1 MTWLDLV
8 LIALLLGSL
17 YSGYR
22 RGATLQVIGIAG
34 LALGV
39 VAGVLLAPRVAGLG
53 GSPATAVAFVFGA
66 VLVAGAIGNMAGWA
80 VGNRMRRRARD
91 TPLRRVDAIGGS
103 VVSAAALVLAIWFL
117 ALNFA
122 EGPFPAVSRGLRRS
136 EIVRTLDA
144 ALPPPPSLVGEARR
158 LLSLLGFPDVF
169 VGLPEEPAA
178 PVEPPT
184 GARAQAAAR
193 AASGSTVE
201 VLGDGCNRG
210 FVNQGSGFAVATDL
224 VITNAH
230 VVAGTTTQWVRVD
243 GREVEASVVTFD
255 PDLDVA
261 LLRAAGLGLE
271 PLGLLRREAERGDV
285 GAVLGY
291 PGGGSLTAEGA
302 AVRAVIEPVGRN
314 IYGEGQVRRRV
325 YEVQAPIMS
334 GNSGGPFVLANGRVA
349 GLVFASSIADDDVGY
364 AIVAGEF
371 APMVETAATAAD
383 PVGTGACAR

>member
-1 MTWLDLV
+1 M
-8 LIALLLGSL
+8 
-17 YSGYR
+17 
-22 RGATLQVIGIAG
+22 
-34 LALGV
+34 
-39 VAGVLLAPRVAGLG
+39 
-53 GSPATAVAFVFGA
+53 
-66 VLVAGAIGNMAGWA
+66 
-80 VGNRMRRRARD
+80 
-91 TPLRRVDAIGGS
+91 
-103 VVSAAALVLAIWFL
+103 
-117 ALNFA
+117 
-122 EGPFPAVSRGLRRS
+122 
-136 EIVRTLDA
+136 
-144 ALPPPPSLVGEARR
+144 
-158 LLSLLGFPDVF
+158 
-169 VGLPEEPAA
+169 
-178 PVEPPT
+178 
-184 GARAQAAAR
+184 
-193 AASGSTVE
+193 E

-243 GREVEASVVTFD
+243 GREVEASVVAFD

-261 LLRAAGLGLE
+261 LLRAADLGLE
-271 PLGLLRREAERGDV
+271 PLGLLRARPSVATSARCS
-285 GAVLGY
+285 AT

-371 APMVETAATAAD
+371 APMVETVATAAD